1 VISRG
6 LETTRVEG
14 TQVSIEG
21 GRSYPRREMTTQ
33 TVENHKAPSS
43 PPLQDGTV
51 YRVLIAVS
59 FCHLLNDTMQSLLP
73 SIYPILKTG
82 FHLNFGQIGLLTLT
96 FQMTASILQPFI
108 GQFTDHKPM
117 PYSLPTGM
125 LFTLTGLLLL
135 SIAPTFPL
143 LLLAASLIGMGSA
156 VFHPES
162 SRVARLASGGRLGL
176 AQSVFQVGGN
186 TGSAIG
192 PLLAAFI
199 VLPHGQRGVAWFS
212 LVALVAILV
221 LTRVSRWYKPRLAY
235 LKKRATQHA
244 ETGLSRAR
252 VVSAIAVLIA
262 LVFSKYFYLASFT
275 SYYTFY
281 LMNRFHVSVRSS
293 QIHLFAFLG
302 AVAAGTL
309 IGGPIGDR
317 IGRKTVIWCSI
328 LGVLPLTMLLPY
340 ANLFWTSVLSILV
353 GLGLASAF
361 PAILVY
367 AQELVPGRVGMISGL
382 FFGFAF
388 GMGGIGAAILGRIA
402 DATSILF
409 VYKICAYL
417 PAIGLLAGFLPN
429 TKCVQR

>member
-1 VISRG
+1 
-6 LETTRVEG
+6 
-14 TQVSIEG
+14 
-21 GRSYPRREMTTQ
+21 MTTE
-33 TVENHKAPSS
+33 TVEDSELRNPS
-43 PPLQDGTV
+43 PIQDKTIF
-51 YRVLIAVS
+51 RVLIAVS

-73 SIYPILKTG
+73 SIYPILKSE

-108 GQFTDHKPM
+108 GHYTDRKPL
-117 PYSLPTGM
+117 PYSLPLGM
-125 LFTLTGLLLL
+125 VFTLTGLLLL
-135 SIAPTFPL
+135 AVAPSFPL
-143 LLLAASLIGMGSA
+143 LLLAASLVGMGSA

-186 TGSAIG
+186 SGSAIG

-212 LVALVAILV
+212 LAALMAIVV
-221 LTRVSRWYKPRLAY
+221 LLRVSGWYKARL
-235 LKKRATQHA
+235 QHLRKQPSRHT
-244 ETGLSRAR
+244 EHRTGLSSRR
-252 VVSAIAVLIA
+252 VASAIAVLIA
-262 LVFSKYFYLASFT
+262 LVFSKFFYLASFT

-281 LMNRFHVSVRSS
+281 LITRFHVGVRSS

-328 LGVLPLTMLLPY
+328 LGVLPLTLLLPY
-340 ANLFWTSVLSILV
+340 ANLFWTGILTVMV
-353 GLGLASAF
+353 GLVLASAF

-409 VYKICAYL
+409 VYRICAWL

-429 TKCVQR
+429 TRRYSGEFNLVAD